1 MSLVLNNSD
10 TFNRSNGEIVGSTM
24 SDNMGVWASRDN
36 TTGVHSIV
44 SNQYNSG
51 AGSWS
56 NVPLYNTN
64 MSATQGDQ
72 AAEITLV
79 SNTFSGGPVVRYSSG
94 TYYYI
99 GAITSTSLVIYAA
112 STGYPGTV
120 LATLTG
126 LTINNTSVIKL
137 EAIGS
142 TLTAYVDGS
151 SVGSATDSNYTA
163 GRCGI
168 WNAFSQT
175 CDSYNDYI
183 PAPPAPTF
191 TGVSSATG
199 ISTITF

>member
-10 TFNRSNGEIVGSTM
+10 TFNRSNRELIGDTM
-24 SDNMGVWASRDN
+24 SDGSGVWASRDN
-36 TTGVHSIV
+36 ATGVHAIV

-56 NVPLYNTN
+56 NVPMYNST
-64 MSATQGDQ
+64 MSASQGDQ

-79 SNTFSGGPVVRYSSG
+79 SNTFSGGPAIRYSSG

-99 GAITSTSLVIYAA
+99 GAITSTSLSIYAA
-112 STGYPGTV
+112 SSGYPGTV

-137 EAIGS
+137 EGIGS

-175 CDSYNDYI
+175 CDAYNDYI
-183 PAPPAPTF
+183 PASAAPSF
-191 TGVSSATG
+191 SFIGHN
-199 ISTITF
+199 I

>member
-1 MSLVLNNSD
+1 MALTLYNSD

-24 SDNMGVWASRDN
+24 SDGSGAWSSRDT
-36 TTGVHSIV
+36 TTGVHSVV

-56 NVPLYNTN
+56 NVPIFNTN
-64 MSATQGDQ
+64 MSSSQGDQ

-79 SNTFSGGPVVRYSSG
+79 SNSFSGGPAVRYSSG

-99 GAITSTSLVIYAA
+99 GSITSTSLAIYAA

-137 EAIGS
+137 EAVGS

-151 SVGSATDSNYTA
+151 SVGSATDSNYAT

-183 PAPPAPTF
+183 PASAAPSF
-191 TGVSSATG
+191 SFIGHN
-199 ISTITF
+199 F